1 MALNLFVFGSGH
13 ASIRKYSFI
22 WAEHTHE
29 SYETVKIKYPKL
41 VSFKYGFISWEIVEG
56 ISEIYDYFVTVA
68 AWLICGSQKKHSG

>member
-22 WAEHTHE
+22 WA
-29 SYETVKIKYPKL
+29 ETVKIKYPKL

-68 AWLICGSQKKHSG
+68 AWLICGNQKKHSG